1 MEGIDRLAL
10 QLELL
15 GGDIHG
21 SLEEVSVPMYVLDR
35 NGKIMWL
42 NGAGDQLIPGGTG
55 RKFTE
60 VLAPE
65 LVDPSRRRYARRMAG
80 TDAFVDHETVLKAPG
95 GGGHAVEISSAPLRN
110 GRRIVGVFGVFRAHR
125 PVAPG
130 SGRSAPA
137 PRLTPRQREVLGML
151 GAGLTTKQMAERTGL
166 SIETV
171 RNHVRA
177 VLRELG
183 AQSRLEAV
191 LLAHRRGLLD

>member
-130 SGRSAPA
+130 SGRAAPA